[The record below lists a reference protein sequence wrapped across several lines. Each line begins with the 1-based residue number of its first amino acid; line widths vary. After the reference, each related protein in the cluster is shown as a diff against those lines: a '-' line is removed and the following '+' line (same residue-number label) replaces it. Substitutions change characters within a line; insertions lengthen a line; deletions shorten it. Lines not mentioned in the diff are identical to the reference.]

1 MMSEAF
7 EKANRL
13 WFHEGR
19 TAAALAAYEEA
30 LSETPGDPVLA
41 FQLARVLWS
50 VDQFDR
56 ARSLLQQSANHQES
70 LSEGGQS
77 VLEMWIAKLEQPPER
92 LFPQVTPAML
102 DRDQLEKDADADW
115 DWRMIADAASVRRM
129 FGLAAYAIEQWE
141 GIPLD
146 AEDAKDIDDIETNR
160 AMEENMLVQ
169 MYEQRGPTV
178 KPIATTPPKRDTG
191 FAKSDPDYRSSVF
204 LSPVETSQRSV
215 SPSEA
220 LESPAPDLPAL
231 PLILSVRITPIEGPV
246 GVPTM
251 MEAELSNPT
260 DDQQL
265 VNRRMLINHVDA
277 PGEMWLEVDGPESY
291 RNMRGFRV
299 RVGEAS
305 NEFFITLAPGE
316 SVDESWSLDDYHSL
330 HVPGDY
336 KITLTYH
343 NEDDKAPDGRPMTIG
358 KVVGF
363 THIRRY

>member
-1 MMSEAF
+1 
-7 EKANRL
+7 
-13 WFHEGR
+13 
-19 TAAALAAYEEA
+19 
-30 LSETPGDPVLA
+30 
-41 FQLARVLWS
+41 
-50 VDQFDR
+50 
-56 ARSLLQQSANHQES
+56 
-70 LSEGGQS
+70 
-77 VLEMWIAKLEQPPER
+77 MWIVKLEQPPER

-178 KPIATTPPKRDTG
+178 KPIATTPPKHDTD

-204 LSPVETSQRSV
+204 LTPVETSQRSV

-277 PGEMWLEVDGPESY
+277 PEKCGLRWMVL
-291 RNMRGFRV
+291 RV
-299 RVGEAS
+299 IEICGAFECALGKPQTSSLLRLLPVRAYTSPGVLMIIIVCMCQG
-305 NEFFITLAPGE
+305 ITR
-316 SVDESWSLDDYHSL
+316 S
-330 HVPGDY
+330 
-336 KITLTYH
+336 
-343 NEDDKAPDGRPMTIG
+343 R
-358 KVVGF
+358 
-363 THIRRY
+363 

>member
-19 TAAALAAYEEA
+19 TAAALAAYEQA
-30 LSETPGDPVLA
+30 LRETPADPVLA

-50 VDQFDR
+50 LDRFDR
-56 ARSLLQQSANHQES
+56 ARSLLQQSANHRES

-77 VLEMWIAKLEQPPER
+77 VLEMWIAKLEQPPPER
-92 LFPQVTPAML
+92 PFAQLTPAML
-102 DRDQLEKDADADW
+102 DRDQLKEDAEADW
-115 DWRMIADAASVRRM
+115 DWRMIADAASARKM

-141 GIPLD
+141 GVPLD

-169 MYEQRGPTV
+169 MYAQRGHPLTPT
-178 KPIATTPPKRDTG
+178 ATTPATPDTDL
-191 FAKSDPDYRSSVF
+191 AKSDSDFTSNVF
-204 LSPVETSQRSV
+204 LSPVETPRPSV
-215 SPSEA
+215 SPA
-220 LESPAPDLPAL
+220 LESRDQDLPAM
-231 PLILSVRITPIEGPV
+231 PMILTVKITPVEGPA

-251 MEAELSNPT
+251 IEASLSNPT
-260 DDQQL
+260 DKPQL
-265 VNRRMLINHVDA
+265 VNRRMLLNHVGA
-277 PGEMWLEVDGPESY
+277 PGEIWLDVDGPEGY
-291 RNMRGFRV
+291 QNMRGFRV
-299 RVGEAS
+299 RAGEAS

-316 SVDESWSLDDYHSL
+316 SVDQSWSLDDYHSL
-330 HVPGDY
+330 HLPGDY
-336 KITLTYH
+336 KVTLTYH
-343 NEDDKAPDGRPMTIG
+343 IEDDKAPDGRPVTIG